1 MPFLQVFTSSHP
13 ADEPK
18 RALLLKSLSALVAR
32 LLSKPESYV
41 MISLAARA
49 EMSFAGSGEP
59 ACYAELKNVGT
70 LSPGQAKNLSKVL
83 CQELS
88 AGLAVPA
95 ERIYIEFT
103 NADGAMWGWNGG
115 TFG

>member
-1 MPFLQVFTSSHP
+1 
-13 ADEPK
+13 
-18 RALLLKSLSALVAR
+18 LLKGLSALVAR
-32 LLSKPESYV
+32 LLGKPESYV

-49 EMSFAGSGEP
+49 DMSFAGSIAP

-70 LSPGQAKNLSKVL
+70 MSPGQTENLSKVL

-88 AGLAVPA
+88 RGLGVPQN
-95 ERIYIEFT
+95 RIYIEFT

>member
-1 MPFLQVFTSSHP
+1 MPLLQVFTSAYP
-13 ADEPK
+13 ADEHK
-18 RALLLKSLSALVAR
+18 RAQLLKSLSALAAR
-32 LLSKPESYV
+32 VLGKPESYV

-49 EMSFAGSGEP
+49 EMSFAGNNAP

-70 LSPGQAKNLSKVL
+70 LSAEQVENLSKIL

-88 AGLAVPA
+88 AGLGVP
-95 ERIYIEFT
+95 EKRIYIEFT
-103 NADGAMWGWNGG
+103 NADGALWGWNGG